1 MNKRRSPAWGRTS
14 LFLSALFLSQVFLSA
29 AFARSDGSILSDQRC
44 TDCHTN
50 GATTVMILGP
60 DQAEALGKNTYT
72 LEISGAG
79 PGIVGGLNVAA
90 PDGGVLSL
98 IDAATQL
105 TSGEITHT
113 APKAFASGTV
123 SWDFEW
129 TAPATPGTYELF
141 GQGVNANNANGSNFD
156 FAGVVAPAFTV
167 TVGVIPIPPAAILF
181 GSALGVLGWVRRR
194 VT

>member
-1 MNKRRSPAWGRTS
+1 
-14 LFLSALFLSQVFLSA
+14 
-29 AFARSDGSILSDQRC
+29 
-44 TDCHTN
+44 
-50 GATTVMILGP
+50 MILGP
-60 DQAEALGKNTYT
+60 DQVEALGKNTYT

-113 APKAFASGTV
+113 APKAFDLGGGDDPNTV

-141 GQGVNANNANGSNFD
+141 GQGVNANNGNGSNMD
-156 FAGVVAPAFTV
+156 FAGVAPTFTV

-194 VT
+194 VS

>member
-1 MNKRRSPAWGRTS
+1 MNKRRSPAWGKTS
-14 LFLSALFLSQVFLSA
+14 LFLSALFFSQVFLSA

-60 DQAEALGKNTYT
+60 DQVEALGKNTYT
-72 LEISGAG
+72 LEISGDG

-113 APKAFASGTV
+113 TPKAFASGTV
-123 SWDFEW
+123 S
-129 TAPATPGTYELF
+129 
-141 GQGVNANNANGSNFD
+141 GVNANNANGSNFD

-194 VT
+194 VS